1 MKPFFKYFITS
12 LVAAGVAVAGV
23 RVYDYF
29 TQNNDFTADEYGSKL
44 ISKLNKINDIIK
56 NEYLYDDYN
65 LSDMDEAAVKAYVEG
80 LDEPYTHYYTAKEFK
95 SFTSNVEDSYVG
107 IGIVITSDKE
117 ADKILII
124 APTEDSPARDAGLLP
139 GDHII
144 SVDDTAF
151 SGDELDE
158 CVTMIKSGKAGSVV
172 KITVER
178 DGEVLEYNIER
189 KEILLHS
196 VRSEMLDNNIGYI
209 RISEFNTSSK
219 TSGVTTYTEFCTHM
233 DELRAAGMQ
242 KLIIDVRDNPGGIL
256 TVACQ
261 IADYLLPSG
270 IITYTEDKN
279 GKRTEY
285 RSDANELDMPMV
297 ILINE
302 NSASAAEILTGAL
315 KGHDKAK
322 AVGDTSFGKGIVQEV
337 IPLPDGSGLTL
348 TTSNYYTPDGICI
361 HGVGI
366 EPDYKIDLPEKFD
379 KTYISEIP
387 HEEDTQL
394 RKAIELLR

>member
-23 RVYDYF
+23 RLYDFF

-44 ISKLNKINDIIK
+44 ISKLNKVNSIIK
-56 NEYLYDDYN
+56 NNYLYDDYN
-65 LSDMDEAAVKAYVEG
+65 ISDMDEAAVKAYVEG

-107 IGIVITSDKE
+107 IGVVITSDKE

-158 CVTMIKSGKAGSVV
+158 CVATIKSGKAGSIV

-196 VRSEMLDNNIGYI
+196 VRSEMLDNNTGYI

-219 TSGVTTYTEFCTHM
+219 TSGTTTYTEFCSHI
-233 DELRAAGMQ
+233 DKLRAAGMQ

-256 TVACQ
+256 TVACE

-285 RSDANELDMPMV
+285 KSDAYELDMPMV

-315 KGHDKAK
+315 KGHNKAK
-322 AVGDTSFGKGIVQEV
+322 AV
-337 IPLPDGSGLTL
+337 
-348 TTSNYYTPDGICI
+348 
-361 HGVGI
+361 
-366 EPDYKIDLPEKFD
+366 
-379 KTYISEIP
+379 
-387 HEEDTQL
+387 
-394 RKAIELLR
+394 

>member
-196 VRSEMLDNNIGYI
+196 V
-209 RISEFNTSSK
+209 F
-219 TSGVTTYTEFCTHM
+219 HM
-233 DELRAAGMQ
+233 CHL
-242 KLIIDVRDNPGGIL
+242 
-256 TVACQ
+256 
-261 IADYLLPSG
+261 Y
-270 IITYTEDKN
+270 
-279 GKRTEY
+279 
-285 RSDANELDMPMV
+285 
-297 ILINE
+297 
-302 NSASAAEILTGAL
+302 
-315 KGHDKAK
+315 
-322 AVGDTSFGKGIVQEV
+322 
-337 IPLPDGSGLTL
+337 
-348 TTSNYYTPDGICI
+348 
-361 HGVGI
+361 
-366 EPDYKIDLPEKFD
+366 
-379 KTYISEIP
+379 
-387 HEEDTQL
+387 
-394 RKAIELLR
+394 